1 MGTTASAPA
10 PAANAVN
17 TTATPRRTN
26 QGVTNA
32 NGLGPTPAPRTP
44 AGYYGTEPA
53 ERPTM
58 RTNAAGMGPR
68 RQNVPAGAAA
78 APLGQ
83 STPPS
88 AAGAAGLR
96 GGKRRRNQRKTKRN
110 KSKSKKNKKS
120 NKN

>member
-1 MGTTASAPA
+1 MGSGSST
-10 PAANAVN
+10 PAAAANQ
-17 TTATPRRTN
+17 RRSN

-44 AGYYGTEPA
+44 AGYFGTEPA
-53 ERPTM
+53 EQPTM
-58 RTNAAGMGPR
+58 RTPAPGMGPAR
-68 RQNVPAGAAA
+68 RQNAPAGAAA

-83 STPPS
+83 NTP
-88 AAGAAGLR
+88 AGAAGLR

-110 KSKSKKNKKS
+110 KNKSKSKKSKKS

>member
-1 MGTTASAPA
+1 MGSAQSA

-53 ERPTM
+53 ELPTR
-58 RTNAAGMGPR
+58 RTNAAE
-68 RQNVPAGAAA
+68 
-78 APLGQ
+78 
-83 STPPS
+83 
-88 AAGAAGLR
+88 AAGLR